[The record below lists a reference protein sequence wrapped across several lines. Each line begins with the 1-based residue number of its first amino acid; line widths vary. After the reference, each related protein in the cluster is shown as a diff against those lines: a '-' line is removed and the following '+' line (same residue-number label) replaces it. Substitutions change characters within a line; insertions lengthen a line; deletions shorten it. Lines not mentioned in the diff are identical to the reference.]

1 MMFLSANGFRG
12 FWRLDGYSLYYEVLP
27 DPDDCLLL
35 HFDAVF
41 LRPPWLGSSKPFLR
55 LFISTRA

>member
-1 MMFLSANGFRG
+1 LRANGFQG
-12 FWRLDGYSLYYEVLP
+12 FWRLEGYSPYYEVFP

-41 LRPPWLGSSKPFLR
+41 LRPP
-55 LFISTRA
+55 